1 MLNVISVRMVS
12 CVLIHFMEYCGGF
25 YWSQFNVSSLF
36 LVTIDGT
43 AVEVKIFWI
52 LILLMYFDSSY
63 AFKIYNLFIIGL
75 S

>member
-12 CVLIHFMEYCGGF
+12 RVRIHLLNFVGGF

-43 AVEVKIFWI
+43 TVEVKIV
-52 LILLMYFDSSY
+52 LILLMYLDSSY
-63 AFKIYNLFIIGL
+63 SFEIYNLFIIGL